1 MATVPTKKKKKNKK
15 SARDAGDAASMLAM
29 HGAKFMSMFDDADD
43 DAAARPRNEKKRKR
57 AMSAGDDDAGDDDDD
72 DDDALDGGDD
82 GGAKTKTKTK
92 TKTTKGDG
100 DGDGDDDDA
109 ARVRTAARASSSS
122 STRAKDAAAAAA
134 VETVVFGG
142 DRPNAHASRSQA
154 SASGHV
160 VGVSR
165 AKKLFMSDKVGLV
178 HEVASNPNRGGRP
191 EAAAAAASATT
202 KSGKN
207 SEMENSEMG
216 RVEGLTGASL
226 NDMRRKVQNFGAQG
240 LNKWDRRALDA
251 RQKTENNQ
259 KAERGVR
266 IPMHIGVGMWK
277 KVRSLHWFPYDRV
290 GVVNAVS

>member
-1 MATVPTKKKKKNKK
+1 
-15 SARDAGDAASMLAM
+15 
-29 HGAKFMSMFDDADD
+29 MSMFDDADD

-57 AMSAGDDDAGDDDDD
+57 AMSAGDDDAGDDDDDD

>member
-57 AMSAGDDDAGDDDDD
+57 AMSAGDDDADDDDD
-72 DDDALDGGDD
+72 DDGGDD

-92 TKTTKGDG
+92 TKTTKG

-122 STRAKDAAAAAA
+122 STRAKDAAAAAAA

-207 SEMENSEMG
+207 SEMDLNSEMG

-266 IPMHIGVGMWK
+266 IPMHIGVG
-277 KVRSLHWFPYDRV
+277 VRSPHTGSHTTPSAW
-290 GVVNAVS
+290 